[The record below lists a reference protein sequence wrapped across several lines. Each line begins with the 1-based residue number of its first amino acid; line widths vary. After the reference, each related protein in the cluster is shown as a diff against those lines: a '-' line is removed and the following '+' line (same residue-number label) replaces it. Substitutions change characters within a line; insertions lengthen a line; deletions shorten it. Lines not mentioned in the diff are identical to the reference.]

1 MGIGFPSCNKRMTRI
16 LVQRGSG
23 SNPNRTSSSSS
34 SSLAPSQP
42 QVTTQVPS
50 AVKDEEVGEEV
61 LEQAIVDDTLETCEN
76 KATKSD
82 DILQQSLQNENA
94 NNENV
99 DGEKTGNG
107 DVVDPGGIDQD
118 LGGARINEKLA
129 AESEGST
136 DDSSKNL
143 NRSSYPPPPPVP
155 PPKPWATNSSPMRFG
170 SASSNAVRIG
180 SPRRA
185 VAWPIVSTRTS
196 PTESR
201 PASPRAHGENEGYNS
216 ADEHSS
222 CFGSSYDD
230 SVSPDVFTTN

>member
-1 MGIGFPSCNKRMTRI
+1 MGIGFQSCKKRMTRI

-23 SNPNRTSSSSS
+23 SNPNRTSSSPS

-61 LEQAIVDDTLETCEN
+61 LEQAIVDDNLETGEN

-82 DILQQSLQNENA
+82 DLLQESLLTENA
-94 NNENV
+94 NDENV
-99 DGEKTGNG
+99 DGEKTGND
-107 DVVDPGGIDQD
+107 DVVGPGVMDQD
-118 LGGARINEKLA
+118 LGGVRINEKLA
-129 AESEGST
+129 VEIEGSG
-136 DDSSKNL
+136 DDSSQNV
-143 NRSSYPPPPPVP
+143 NRGSYPPPPPIP
-155 PPKPWATNSSPMRFG
+155 PPKPWATNSNSIRFG
-170 SASSNAVRIG
+170 SDNSNAVRIG

-185 VAWPIVSTRTS
+185 VAWPVVSTRTS

-201 PASPRAHGENEGYNS
+201 PSSPRSHGENEGYNS

-222 CFGSSYDD
+222 RFGSSYDD
-230 SVSPDVFTTN
+230 SVSPHVFTTN